1 MNRQMRIL
9 VVEDEPDLCEA
20 MASFLALDGHAAHG
34 VGSAA
39 AGTEWLRGNAADIVI
54 LDVGLPDADGI
65 DWLTDNPLMRGKG
78 LIVTTARGELDD
90 RLRGRAIGA
99 DAYLVKPVEFAE
111 LRLVVRNIA
120 SRLTPLHP
128 AGTADWRLDTVTW
141 TLAARNGKTVRL
153 SRSEA
158 LLLNA
163 LAANPGETLDRDS
176 LIRALGQTPASYDPR
191 RMEIL
196 VRRLRN
202 KVKADIGDDLPVTT
216 VHGRGYA
223 FTAVIALGGT
233 GMKRGSA

>member
-1 MNRQMRIL
+1 MNKRMRIL
-9 VVEDEPDLCEA
+9 IVEDEPDLCEA
-20 MASFLALDGHAAHG
+20 MASFLALDGYSAHG
-34 VGSAA
+34 VGSATAGA
-39 AGTEWLRGNAADIVI
+39 AWLRENAVDIVI

-65 DWLTDNPLMRGKG
+65 DWLTDNSAMRGKG

-90 RLRGRAIGA
+90 RLRGHAIGA

-120 SRLTPLHP
+120 HRLAPLRA
-128 AGTADWRLDTVTW
+128 AGTADWQLNTVTW
-141 TLAARNGKTVRL
+141 TLTARNGKTVRL

-163 LAANPGETLDRDS
+163 LAASPGETLDRDS
-176 LIRALGQTPASYDPR
+176 LIRALGKSPTSYDPR

-202 KVKADIGDDLPVTT
+202 KVKTETGDELPLTT
-216 VHGRGYA
+216 VHGLGYA
-223 FTAVIALGGT
+223 FTAAIAAQA
-233 GMKRGSA
+233 MNSRRAE